1 MRKLATTKLSS
12 KGQIV
17 IPDEIRQSLN
27 LKTGMQ
33 FVVIGAEDVVILKI
47 IHTPSMDEFNE
58 LISRA
63 RIQASKA
70 GLEEKD
76 IEEVIRKVRDSK

>member
-33 FVVIGAEDVVILKI
+33 FVVIGEEDVVILKI
-47 IHTPSMDEFNE
+47 INTPSMDEFNE

-63 RIQASKA
+63 RTQATQA